1 MALIDLTPVARIAF
15 VGVLLA
21 APVLV
26 WLALRHRGAPLPARL
41 RALTWLTLFFTFD
54 LVLFGAF
61 TRLTDS
67 GLGCPD
73 WPGCYGSASPL
84 GAQAQIS
91 SAQAAVPHGP
101 VTHGKAWVEM
111 VHRYLATGVGVLI
124 TVLMIGSWVAARRAL
139 SEPPVRAQ
147 PGSGGTQPALALSP
161 WWATLTFVAVCV
173 QGAFGALTVT
183 LKLYPLVV
191 TLHLLG
197 GIGLLALLA
206 VQAQRHDGGVLAL
219 PGAVRAAAWAAFGVC
234 AAQVALGGWVS
245 ANYAVLAC
253 RDFPTCNGQWWPA
266 MDFDHGFALLRELGA
281 ARDQGFLP
289 FSALVAIHWT
299 HRAWAVLVVAATV
312 VLAACLWRRPGR
324 TARRFAQG
332 VLGLVA
338 WQVATGLSNVVLGWP
353 IAAALAHTAGAA
365 ALIALLAVL
374 LARSTPAQQQQ
385 AAPAPAGFL
394 ESRTHH
400 V

>member
-1 MALIDLTPVARIAF
+1 MVPAIDLAPLARIALAGMLF
-15 VGVLLA
+15 A

-26 WLALRHRGAPLPARL
+26 WLALRHRGATLAARL

-61 TRLTDS
+61 TRLSDS

-73 WPGCYGSASPL
+73 WPGCYGSATPL
-84 GAQAQIS
+84 GAYAQIS
-91 SAQAAVPHGP
+91 SAQAAAPHGP

-111 VHRYLATGVGVLI
+111 VHRYLATGVGALI
-124 TVLMIGSWVAARRAL
+124 TVLMIGQWVAARGR
-139 SEPPVRAQ
+139 RR
-147 PGSGGTQPALALSP
+147 LAGPSP
-161 WWATLTFVAVCV
+161 WWATLTFVWVCV

-197 GIGLLALLA
+197 GLTLLGLLAAQAHRHEEGRPALVLSPAARGLA
-206 VQAQRHDGGVLAL
+206 WGVLA
-219 PGAVRAAAWAAFGVC
+219 VC
-234 AAQVALGGWVS
+234 GIQAALGGWVS

-266 MDFDHGFALLRELGA
+266 MDFGQGFTLLRELGA
-281 ARDQGFLP
+281 ARDHGFLP
-289 FSALVAIHWT
+289 FEALVAIHWT
-299 HRAWAVLVVAATV
+299 HRAGALLVAVGVG
-312 VLAACLWRRPGR
+312 VLAVRLRRLAGPAG
-324 TARRFAQG
+324 RRFAG
-332 VLGLVA
+332 GLVGLLG
-338 WQVATGLSNVVLGWP
+338 WQFASGLGNVVLGWP
-353 IAAALAHTAGAA
+353 ILAALAHTAGAA
-365 ALIALLAVL
+365 GLVALLAAL
-374 LARSTPAQQQQ
+374 LAGHRSVAGHPASEVS
-385 AAPAPAGFL
+385 AGPAGPAVAGFL